1 MEGDAGVEQR
11 DLEPGKI
18 YSANRAEWSLTLQKL
33 KTRSKLLGWLRLII
47 FVTAFSVPFIFFE
60 LFTLPFFVA
69 FLTPLILFA
78 WLVKYAGKIGEDIRY
93 ASQMVEINTIEID
106 VLNYNF
112 EHLPDGDEFID
123 PQHDFAHDLDIFGK
137 GSLFQFIN
145 RTATRGGFETLA
157 TKLMNPIREN
167 GLIQSRQKLIEELSN
182 RLKFRH
188 SFYALGKMLNEDK
201 QQKESLKNIS
211 KIDLTFFGAKE
222 TILSIVFPL
231 ITIAVILLVTVDYL
245 PAKVLIYLF
254 FLGLGLSGI
263 YFKRVTKLHKQLS
276 RLGDILSGY
285 SKLFHLVENEKF
297 ETEEL
302 KSLQDRL
309 RSSDSSASEII
320 RKLGKNINMLD
331 QRLNMFLG
339 PVLNGLFLWDITVV
353 KSLKKLLKS
362 DDINILKWFSVMHE
376 IDALNSLAGF
386 SYNNEGFVY
395 PTFSELGTVEAT
407 DLGHPLIP
415 GNERVNNLFSI
426 SGDTKIVIV
435 TGANMAGKSTFLR
448 TVGVNLVLAG
458 AGAKVCAS
466 AFSYSP
472 MRLVTSMRAID
483 SLYKHESY
491 FFSELKRLK
500 YIVDEIKSGEQLF
513 FILDEILKGTN
524 SHDKTKGSIALT
536 EQLLKLGAAGIIATH
551 DLELGKLAEM
561 YPDKIVNNCFEV
573 EFNNGELIF
582 DYLLRKGVTTSHNAT
597 YLMENM
603 GLI

>member
-1 MEGDAGVEQR
+1 MEGDAGVKQR
-11 DLEPGKI
+11 NLEPGKT

-33 KTRSKLLGWLRLII
+33 KTRSKLLGWLRLTI
-47 FVTAFSVPFIFFE
+47 FLVAFTIPFIFFE

-69 FLTPLILFA
+69 FFTPLILFA

-145 RTATRGGFETLA
+145 RTATRGGFESLA
-157 TKLMNPIREN
+157 KKLTNPVREK
-167 GLIQSRQKLIEELSN
+167 GLIKNLQKLVEELSG

-201 QQKESLKNIS
+201 QQKESLENIS
-211 KIDLTFFGAKE
+211 KIDLAFFGVKE
-222 TILSIVFPL
+222 SLLSIVFPL
-231 ITIAVILLVTVDYL
+231 ITLAIILLVSIDFL

-254 FLGLGLSGI
+254 FIGLGLSGI

-285 SKLFHLVENEKF
+285 SKLFHLVESEKF
-297 ETEEL
+297 EAEEL

-309 RSSDSSASEII
+309 RSGDSSASGII
-320 RKLGKNINMLD
+320 RKLSKNINMLD

-339 PVLNGLFLWDITVV
+339 PVLNGLFLWDIIVV

-362 DDINILKWFSVMHE
+362 DDINILEWFSVMHE

-386 SYNNEGFVY
+386 SYNNTEFVY
-395 PTFSELGTVEAT
+395 PAFSESGAVEAT

-426 SGDTKIVIV
+426 SDDTKIVIV

-466 AFSYSP
+466 AFNYYP

-582 DYLLRKGVTTSHNAT
+582 DYLLRNGVTTSHNAT
-597 YLMENM
+597 YLMKNM